1 VRRIHYE
8 TIDST
13 NTEARRLTAADLREP
28 LLVTAAEQSAGR
40 GRQGREWQSPRGG
53 AWMSLAW
60 PARQPPAAY
69 AAASLAAAAGV
80 LRALRELA
88 ARTPQRF
95 EVKWPNDILLDDH
108 KVAGILCEQRLGGGG
123 ANADMLIIGVGVNV
137 NFDHALFPADL
148 RHPATTLAAALDKSL
163 SVDAVVDKVAEQLLA
178 ALNAFEA
185 EGLSESL
192 LTELR
197 ESLAYVGAMRSW
209 TGPNGPVQGRVAG
222 LDDTGRLLLDTPT
235 GRIACDT
242 GEFANAR
249 AFIRLPPP

>member
-1 VRRIHYE
+1 MRRIHYD

-13 NTEARRLTAADLREP
+13 NTEARRLAADLREP

-69 AAASLAAAAGV
+69 AAVSLAAAAGV

-88 ARTPQRF
+88 ARSPQRF
-95 EVKWPNDILLDDH
+95 EVKWPNDILLDDQ
-108 KVAGILCEQRLGGGG
+108 KVAGILCEQRLGGG

-137 NFDHALFPADL
+137 NFDHSLFPSDL
-148 RHPATTLAAALDKSL
+148 RHPAITLAAALDKPL
-163 SVDAVVDKVAEQLLA
+163 TVNVVIEKVAEHLAA

-185 EGLSESL
+185 EGLTDSL

-197 ESLAYVGAMRSW
+197 ESLAYVGAVRSW
-209 TGPNGPVQGRVAG
+209 TGPNGTVQGRVVG
-222 LDDTGRLLLDTPT
+222 LDDAGRLLLDTQA

-242 GEFANAR
+242 GEFA
-249 AFIRLPPP
+249 

>member
-1 VRRIHYE
+1 MRRIHYE

-13 NTEARRLTAADLREP
+13 NTEARRLAAADLREP

-69 AAASLAAAAGV
+69 AAVSLAAAAGV

-88 ARTPQRF
+88 ARAPQRF
-95 EVKWPNDILLDDH
+95 EVKWPNDILLDDQ
-108 KVAGILCEQRLGGGG
+108 KVAGILCEQRLGG
-123 ANADMLIIGVGVNV
+123 AHADMLIIGVGVNV
-137 NFDHALFPADL
+137 NFDHALFPGDL
-148 RHPATTLAAALDKSL
+148 RHPATTLAAALGKPL
-163 SVDAVVDKVAEQLLA
+163 SVDAVVDNVAEHLAA

-222 LDDTGRLLLDTPT
+222 LDAGGRLLLDGPT

-242 GEFANAR
+242 GEFASM
-249 AFIRLPPP
+249 PYSP

>member
-13 NTEARRLTAADLREP
+13 NVEARRLAADLREP

-53 AWMSLAW
+53 AWLSLAW

-69 AAASLAAAAGV
+69 AAVSLAAAAGV

-88 ARTPQRF
+88 ARSPQRF
-95 EVKWPNDILLDDH
+95 EVKWPNDILLDER
-108 KVAGILCEQRLGGGG
+108 KVAGILCEQRLGGGVH
-123 ANADMLIIGVGVNV
+123 ADMIIIGVGVNV
-137 NFDHALFPADL
+137 NFDHTLFPTDL
-148 RHPATTLAAALDKSL
+148 RHPATTLAAALDKPFN
-163 SVDAVVDKVAEQLLA
+163 VDVVVDKVAEHLEA
-178 ALNAFEA
+178 ALNAFEV
-185 EGLSESL
+185 EGLSASL

-197 ESLAYVGAMRSW
+197 ESLAYVGAVRTW
-209 TGPNGPVQGRVAG
+209 NGPNGANQGRVIG
-222 LDDTGRLLLDTPT
+222 LDDAGRLLLDTPA

-242 GEFANAR
+242 GEFASSSP
-249 AFIRLPPP
+249 LSP